1 MASGLI
7 LASKF
12 AGGYNDDDFWACE
25 IGIVKRKAR
34 AYRRFADKDS
44 SVYKAGIT
52 KHSTQTDVYV
62 EM

>member
-52 KHSTQTDVYV
+52 KHST
-62 EM
+62 